1 MSASLKAQSH
11 FLETPD
17 METMRKILRV
27 LGIAAGLLAALFVV
41 AIAVLFAMFDE
52 AAIKGELMRQVE
64 AQTGRSLQIDGEL
77 SLSVW
82 PDVAVRIGRV
92 TLSEVGGKGEFAALQ
107 SARVAVAV
115 MPLLGKRLEARHVE
129 IDGLA
134 LTLIKRKDGTLN
146 ISDLAGGREKTSEV
160 EAERPAGAASEP
172 LRIEVAGVALRNA
185 RLTWRDEAVDKVTE
199 LSNLDF
205 TSGRLFGDLATKS
218 FAVEK
223 LALAM
228 RGKTAEDGFEL
239 SLAVPDLKL
248 SDGSVA
254 GNSLDMQATLQGAQR
269 KLVAKIALN
278 GATGSADRWA
288 VDQFSFDLDATFGE
302 AVLKA
307 RLNSPLAYEVA
318 AQTLALEKL
327 AGALDVT
334 SPALP
339 MKQLK
344 LPLTGRLRVDLA
356 KQSADL
362 VLDTKFDESAIG
374 LKLAVDKFSPL
385 MLGFGLDIDR
395 LNVDRYLPPAANNG
409 AGEKGRK
416 PAGASDGKEGKIDL
430 AALQGL
436 NVQGKLNVGQ
446 LQVNNLKLR
455 RLAARIALLDGRLDV
470 SPISAGLY
478 GGTLDGSL
486 RATAETNQF
495 AVKQKLDGIS
505 IQPLLKDLLG
515 KDPLEGRGSV
525 SLDLQTQGATV
536 SALKKALAGQAAL
549 SLSDG
554 AVNGIN
560 VAKLLREVKAGLSN
574 KSVTTTASAVE
585 KTDFSALSA
594 SFRIAGG
601 VAHNDDLK
609 LTSPFLRMSG
619 GGDID
624 IANERIDYLAKVS
637 VVNTSTGQQGKSL
650 AVLKGVTVPLR
661 LRGPFSELAYSLE
674 LGDLVEDL
682 AKAKLDE
689 NKEQI
694 KAKVVEKLGDQLKG
708 LFGR

>member
-1 MSASLKAQSH
+1 
-11 FLETPD
+11 
-17 METMRKILRV
+17 
-27 LGIAAGLLAALFVV
+27 
-41 AIAVLFAMFDE
+41 
-52 AAIKGELMRQVE
+52 
-64 AQTGRSLQIDGEL
+64 
-77 SLSVW
+77 
-82 PDVAVRIGRV
+82 
-92 TLSEVGGKGEFAALQ
+92 
-107 SARVAVAV
+107 
-115 MPLLGKRLEARHVE
+115 
-129 IDGLA
+129 
-134 LTLIKRKDGTLN
+134 
-146 ISDLAGGREKTSEV
+146 
-160 EAERPAGAASEP
+160 
-172 LRIEVAGVALRNA
+172 
-185 RLTWRDEAVDKVTE
+185 
-199 LSNLDF
+199 
-205 TSGRLFGDLATKS
+205 
-218 FAVEK
+218 
-223 LALAM
+223 
-228 RGKTAEDGFEL
+228 
-239 SLAVPDLKL
+239 
-248 SDGSVA
+248 
-254 GNSLDMQATLQGAQR
+254 
-269 KLVAKIALN
+269 
-278 GATGSADRWA
+278 
-288 VDQFSFDLDATFGE
+288 
-302 AVLKA
+302 
-307 RLNSPLAYEVA
+307 
-318 AQTLALEKL
+318 
-327 AGALDVT
+327 
-334 SPALP
+334 
-339 MKQLK
+339 
-344 LPLTGRLRVDLA
+344 
-356 KQSADL
+356 
-362 VLDTKFDESAIG
+362 
-374 LKLAVDKFSPL
+374 
-385 MLGFGLDIDR
+385 
-395 LNVDRYLPPAANNG
+395 
-409 AGEKGRK
+409 
-416 PAGASDGKEGKIDL
+416 
-430 AALQGL
+430 
-436 NVQGKLNVGQ
+436 
-446 LQVNNLKLR
+446 
-455 RLAARIALLDGRLDV
+455 
-470 SPISAGLY
+470 
-478 GGTLDGSL
+478 L
-486 RATAETNQF
+486 RATAGTNQF